1 MPEKTARPR
10 IVDVKI
16 ERKWN
21 PTIFQYFYSADSKEF
36 LGETGCPTYITENTR
51 RNYRAVSNHF
61 IIFYRPDKFLTDDSK
76 DNQFVD
82 LVTGGVVADVWIG
95 PILIVKSQG
104 FVLLRGDPSK
114 KLFMLFC

>member
-16 ERKWN
+16 ERKWS
-21 PTIFQYFYSADSKEF
+21 PTTCRDFYSVDSKEF
-36 LGETGCPTYITENTR
+36 LGKTGWPTYITENTR

-76 DNQFVD
+76 HNQFINII
-82 LVTGGVVADVWIG
+82 TGGVVEADVWIG
-95 PILIVKSQG
+95 PILVVKSQG
-104 FVLLRGDPSK
+104 FVLLQSRIY
-114 KLFMLFC
+114 